1 MKKPIIFILLI
12 LTGVSCNLFNK
23 DDDNDPP
30 VEPPVTTAD
39 VAVVA
44 IDAPD
49 SVTAGATALITATI
63 ENLTNVAVNESFSV
77 TLENETT
84 EMQLDTVMVEGMAG
98 NEVSEL
104 NFEWDTT
111 DLPTGDYILRVFQNL
126 SDDNA
131 ANNELRD
138 TVHVAGAAAL
148 TNDISITEVSAPDS
162 ALVGDVVSIDV
173 VLANLGEN
181 DVTETITVTLS
192 DSESDEVYLT
202 QTASGIMVEAEA
214 NITFEWDTQALAAGD
229 YTLSIA
235 HDYADDNEFNNSQ
248 NLSINLAEEA
258 EPETSDLAITEI
270 NAADT
275 AEIGT
280 EVSVEVIVSNL
291 GAAAVSDDI
300 VVTLSYDD
308 VEIGTQTITGLDA
321 ETDEAVTFTWDT
333 AELEAG
339 EYTLTAAHDYTD
351 DDESNNTASATITLT
366 DASAS
371 AVVDLS
377 ITGITGPS
385 NVIRGDTA
393 FIEVT
398 VENMGDAD
406 VTDNIPLILHHHG
419 VEEGSAVIT
428 GGLAAGSST
437 TVIIEWLTAEQ
448 TTGAPPHP
456 LDIFIDLEDADAE
469 NNTGQISI
477 QVDLPDDET

>member
-1 MKKPIIFILLI
+1 MKKPIIFILLM

-30 VEPPVTTAD
+30 IEPPVTQAD

-84 EMQLDTVMVEGMAG
+84 EMQLDTVTVESMAG

-111 DLPTGDYILRVFQNL
+111 DLPTGDYILRVFQHL
-126 SDDNA
+126 DDDKA
-131 ANNELRD
+131 ENNELRD
-138 TVHVAGAAAL
+138 TVHVTGAAAL
-148 TNDISITEVSAPDS
+148 TDDISITEVSAPDS

-173 VLANLGEN
+173 AIANLGES

-202 QTASGIMVEAEA
+202 QTVSGIMMEAQE

-229 YTLSIA
+229 YTLTVA
-235 HDYADDNEFNNSQ
+235 HDYTDDNEFNNSQ
-248 NLSINLAEEA
+248 NLSIHVAEVP
-258 EPETSDLAITEI
+258 EPSDLTIAEI

-280 EVSVEVIVSNL
+280 EVSVEVTVSNP
-291 GAAAVSDDI
+291 GTEAVPDDI

-308 VEIGTQTITGLDA
+308 VEIGTQTITGMDA
-321 ETDEAVTFTWDT
+321 ESDETVTFTWNT
-333 AELEAG
+333 AGLEAG
-339 EYTLTAAHDYTD
+339 EYTLTASHDYTD
-351 DDESNNTASATITLT
+351 DDESNNTASTTITLT
-366 DASAS
+366 DASS
-371 AVVDLS
+371 AAVIDLG
-377 ITGITGPS
+377 ITRITGPS
-385 NVIRGDTA
+385 NVIQGDTA

-398 VENMGDAD
+398 VENLGEAD
-406 VTDNIPLILHHHG
+406 VTDNISLILHHHG

-428 GGLAAGSST
+428 GGLEAGSST

-456 LDIFIDLEDADAE
+456 LDIFIDMEDANPD